1 MKSYTQ
7 FVSEAYSSQQSLG
20 EVFGLGLLA
29 RGISKVGGAASKFTK
44 YAGRRGI
51 GAGLAGYSLAK
62 GDLTGTGLGIAS
74 MLPGPI
80 GPLAM
85 GANIVR
91 SLRGDNRISP
101 GEGVKTPPPPPPPA
115 ETKSETGTETK
126 GEKTPE
132 EMGKEIERIQNE
144 VQKKIDSGE
153 IKNPFNQPKT
163 EPTPPAASA
172 PTSEKSKKRTYK
184 DIRDR
189 DISARASY
197 DPRYDKR

>member
-1 MKSYTQ
+1 MKSYSQ

-29 RGISKVGGAASKFTK
+29 KGLTKAGGAVSKFTK

-85 GANIVR
+85 GANLVR

-115 ETKSETGTETK
+115 ETKPDQDQTK
-126 GEKTPE
+126 SEKTPE

-163 EPTPPAASA
+163 EPTPPVASA
-172 PTSEKSKKRTYK
+172 QTSEKPKKRTYK